1 MAVPFKDSKKEP
13 TSPHLLVCVMNELG
27 EGGQALLHH
36 LEGRI
41 GVLVA
46 AQVGDGPGDVPQ
58 EGGLDV
64 GGHEG
69 EEGLHRPVVD
79 HKVSQHS
86 SVSSNIAY
94 TRKSTNI

>member
-1 MAVPFKDSKKEP
+1 MS
-13 TSPHLLVCVMNELG
+13 HLLVRVMNELG

-41 GVLVA
+41 GILVA

-86 SVSSNIAY
+86 SVSSNIACHKK
-94 TRKSTNI
+94 RE